1 MPILRLALASLLNR
15 KTTAALTVLSIALS
29 VALLL
34 SVERMRAGAKQGFAN
49 TISGTDLIVG
59 ARSGQVQLLLFSVF
73 RIGNA
78 TNSITWQSYQ
88 QFANDRN
95 VAWTIPMSLGD
106 SHRGYR
112 VLGTTGA
119 YFEHF
124 RYGRKQPLELADGVP
139 FDDLFDAV
147 LGAEVATALGY
158 SVGDPIVV
166 AHGLGSEGFLR
177 HDETPFRVA
186 GILAPTGTPV
196 DRTVHVS
203 LQAIEAIHVDWRSGA
218 RIPGM
223 TTAAEVLRKM
233 ELKPKSITAFLVG
246 LESRFAVFGLQR
258 SINEYRGEPLLAIL
272 PGVALQELWSLMST
286 AEIALSAIT
295 VCVVASGLIGM
306 TVMLLAGLRERR
318 REMAVLRS
326 IGAQPR
332 HIFTLMVSEAVG
344 LTLAGCVVGL
354 ALTFAAMTLVAPL
367 IEARLGLHLAMGGIT
382 IWDAKLLAL
391 VIASGT
397 IAGFLPAALAVRQS
411 IADGTTVRT

>member
-1 MPILRLALASLLNR
+1 
-15 KTTAALTVLSIALS
+15 
-29 VALLL
+29 
-34 SVERMRAGAKQGFAN
+34 
-49 TISGTDLIVG
+49 
-59 ARSGQVQLLLFSVF
+59 
-73 RIGNA
+73 
-78 TNSITWQSYQ
+78 
-88 QFANDRN
+88 
-95 VAWTIPMSLGD
+95 
-106 SHRGYR
+106 
-112 VLGTTGA
+112 
-119 YFEHF
+119 
-124 RYGRKQPLELADGVP
+124 
-139 FDDLFDAV
+139 
-147 LGAEVATALGY
+147 
-158 SVGDPIVV
+158 
-166 AHGLGSEGFLR
+166 
-177 HDETPFRVA
+177 
-186 GILAPTGTPV
+186 
-196 DRTVHVS
+196 
-203 LQAIEAIHVDWRSGA
+203 
-218 RIPGM
+218 M

-272 PGVALQELWSLMST
+272 PGVALQELWSLIST

>member
-1 MPILRLALASLLNR
+1 
-15 KTTAALTVLSIALS
+15 
-29 VALLL
+29 
-34 SVERMRAGAKQGFAN
+34 
-49 TISGTDLIVG
+49 
-59 ARSGQVQLLLFSVF
+59 
-73 RIGNA
+73 
-78 TNSITWQSYQ
+78 
-88 QFANDRN
+88 
-95 VAWTIPMSLGD
+95 
-106 SHRGYR
+106 
-112 VLGTTGA
+112 
-119 YFEHF
+119 
-124 RYGRKQPLELADGVP
+124 LELADGVP

-177 HDETPFRVA
+177 HEETPFRVA

-272 PGVALQELWSLMST
+272 PGVALQELWSLIST